1 MPCKNALDDCSPPDA
16 GKNVNDQH
24 GTTSTLT
31 PQQLRLLVAFLKAPH
46 GPIAPGS
53 SSVSL
58 ATPFTRLDKV
68 KVQFKDPPGNDK
80 FSVKASLT
88 LPASASLDLVD
99 LVLPNGKTVKVL
111 DEPVTF
117 TLADVDE
124 ELIERTIPAG
134 SLIANSKQ
142 TSFSFK
148 DKTGTIAQGIQKLR
162 LKQSKSNPN
171 DYTLQ
176 VKAKGMDLST
186 LDKNHITVAV
196 EIGDDAFVKTRT
208 FSANSKRSKIQVK
221 EK

>member
-1 MPCKNALDDCSPPDA
+1 M
-16 GKNVNDQH
+16 
-24 GTTSTLT
+24 
-31 PQQLRLLVAFLKAPH
+31 
-46 GPIAPGS
+46 
-53 SSVSL
+53 
-58 ATPFTRLDKV
+58 
-68 KVQFKDPPGNDK
+68 QFKDPPGNDK

-88 LPASASLDLVD
+88 LPGSLNLVD

-134 SLIANSKQ
+134 HLIANSKQ
-142 TSFSFK
+142 TRFSFK
-148 DKTGTIAQGIQKLR
+148 DKTGTIAPGIRQLR

-176 VKAKGMDLST
+176 VKGQGMDLST
-186 LDKNHITVAV
+186 LDKNHITVAL